1 MACQWGLTHGVPL
14 LQGKFEEGYKLILE
28 ATSEQVPQ
36 HIRDKQPFACIQ
48 LLCELANIN
57 ITKAWAE
64 TKSSER
70 NPFLLQANNVID
82 RARVLDPTDQL
93 VHLSSAHLSFA
104 QVCMVRPHNVSA

>member
-1 MACQWGLTHGVPL
+1 
-14 LQGKFEEGYKLILE
+14 
-28 ATSEQVPQ
+28 VPQ

-104 QVCMVRPHNVSA
+104 QVCVPRPYTCQCIAQVKGTKSCRSHTALYIRQCPKH